1 MSAQAL
7 AETSV
12 ARRDEQ
18 DSPSLTLGLNA
29 ALYQLMR
36 QRHLTI
42 KDHKN
47 AADRL
52 FKKHCIE
59 DGVPPA
65 TAHIYYLGL
74 KLGGKP
80 STDPKNE
87 RKIQT
92 ATA

>member
-1 MSAQAL
+1 M
-7 AETSV
+7 
-12 ARRDEQ
+12 
-18 DSPSLTLGLNA
+18 LGLND

-59 DGVPPA
+59 DGVPSA
-65 TAHIYYLGL
+65 SAHVYYLGL
-74 KLGGKP
+74 KLGEKP
-80 STDPKNE
+80 STASKNE
-87 RKIQT
+87 RKIHP
-92 ATA
+92 APA